1 MRQTVGLCNHKEL
14 TCRPVMKLIIQ
25 HLAFTVL
32 YSGQSS
38 YRVILDKLIV
48 AQLMSEFPA
57 SIQKPAVR
65 YRVFS
70 SPPADSVVSHLSPRT
85 ATAKCVL
92 MLSSHLCLNLSGSLL
107 I

>member
-1 MRQTVGLCNHKEL
+1 MRQTVVLCNHKEL
-14 TCRPVMKLIIQ
+14 TCRPVLKLIIQ
-25 HLAFTVL
+25 HLPFTVL

-57 SIQKPAVR
+57 SVQKPAVR

-70 SPPADSVVSHLSPRT
+70 SPPADSGVSHLSPRT
-85 ATAKCVL
+85 ATAKCLL
-92 MLSSHLCLNLSGSLL
+92 MLSSHQCQNLASGLL

>member
-14 TCRPVMKLIIQ
+14 TCRPVLKLIIQ

-48 AQLMSEFPA
+48 AQLNQNSRSLFR
-57 SIQKPAVR
+57 SLHFVTVCSAVR
-65 YRVFS
+65 Q
-70 SPPADSVVSHLSPRT
+70 LT
-85 ATAKCVL
+85 A
-92 MLSSHLCLNLSGSLL
+92 S
-107 I
+107 